1 MSDAIDQLA
10 VAPGLPAM
18 PPKVAKA
25 VSDVMAGIE
34 KLGKDE
40 KNPHANYKY
49 AGIESFLEM
58 VRPLCAKA
66 GLIILQ
72 DEEFYEFRD
81 AQDKYGKPLSWL
93 VMSFLFGLAHSS
105 GETWPHRI
113 RRTGMVQASMGSQAF
128 GAAQSYAMKSFLRS
142 LELIATGDSE
152 DADSHA
158 QSELPKKSAHK
169 ARKEG
174 DYPKLEAAIR
184 AAQTEEDLR
193 KFTINNQQVIAELPD
208 SWQTHLREEY
218 GRRLTEIREGVTE
231 DGSPLKKQLKASL
244 AAEDEPQEFRV

>member
-1 MSDAIDQLA
+1 MIEAMDL
-10 VAPGLPAM
+10 PLPAL

-25 VSDVMAGIE
+25 VSDVMAGVE

-40 KNPHANYKY
+40 NNPHANYKY
-49 AGIESFLEM
+49 AGIEQFLEM

-72 DEEFYEFRD
+72 DEEGYEFRD
-81 AQDKYGKPLSWL
+81 STDKYGKSLTWL
-93 VMSFLFGLAHSS
+93 VMSFMFGLAHSS

-142 LELIATGDSE
+142 LELIATGDTE

-158 QSELPKKSAHK
+158 QSDLPKNSVTNTALGNETLPKSKSRPVYDALIKEMREFTSK
-169 ARKEG
+169 AG
-174 DYPKLEAAIR
+174 LTAWALENTARIYSMHR
-184 AAQTEEDLR
+184 DFQRFFRD
-193 KFTINNQQVIAELPD
+193 
-208 SWQTHLREEY
+208 EY
-218 GRRLTEIREGVTE
+218 GNQLTAIIESVNE
-231 DGSPLKKQLKASL
+231 DGSPLKAPVEAE
-244 AAEDEPQEFRV
+244 AAVAD